1 MVFGNLS
8 HKTFVTTTQ
17 LVHTALQHVDR
28 SEDAAEM
35 KEVKTGLLLRF
46 RGEEA
51 GPDNLGR
58 FLELRHQ
65 IEMLEEAAMVLGTL
79 AKIAV
84 SSDLPALKE
93 VAAALRSPSDIKEL
107 LRAAEEKLG
116 KDVKGEELAPVAVGA
131 IDAILAGMPNGG
143 STLRDMVQLEKDS
156 GLTEGDR
163 LLIKVGESWCVS
175 VCACVDG

>member
-1 MVFGNLS
+1 
-8 HKTFVTTTQ
+8 
-17 LVHTALQHVDR
+17 
-28 SEDAAEM
+28 
-35 KEVKTGLLLRF
+35 
-46 RGEEA
+46 
-51 GPDNLGR
+51 
-58 FLELRHQ
+58 
-65 IEMLEEAAMVLGTL
+65 MVLGTL